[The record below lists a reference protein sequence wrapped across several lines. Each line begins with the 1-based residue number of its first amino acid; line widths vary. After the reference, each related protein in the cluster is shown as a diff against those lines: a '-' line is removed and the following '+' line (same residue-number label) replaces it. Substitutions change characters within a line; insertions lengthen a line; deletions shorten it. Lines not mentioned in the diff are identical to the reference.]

1 MQLFLLLS
9 IILLYQ
15 INSQNISISIEYL
28 ENKAMNETK
37 GYANI
42 YVANSLVLGGFNI
55 HGYNTAAYNFY
66 YKNILEN
73 AGFKIIGNESNIPNF
88 LRGDIM
94 VNLNTSKHPYGHI
107 CMYNGIK
114 WYSDY
119 VQNSIYTY
127 LDEIDVPTIFFRY
140 KDVEDNTAKIDD
152 NINNTNNT
160 DIIDNTNNTNN
171 NTNNNSNNNNKSRSC
186 YCYENYLDYD
196 DEQEKDE
203 CTELIVAYFIKQIC
217 PIVPDENTTQEEID
231 ECELNYFCGSEK
243 TEDKNKTH
251 YLNLSI
257 LFYLILFFF
266 F

>member
-9 IILLYQ
+9 IILLYH

-42 YVANSLVLGGFNI
+42 YVANALVMGGFKI

-94 VNLNTSKHPYGHI
+94 VNLNSSKHPYGHI
-107 CMYNGIK
+107 CMYNGTK
-114 WYSDY
+114 WFSDY

-127 LDEIDVPTIFFRY
+127 LDEIDIPTIFFRY
-140 KDVEDNTAKIDD
+140 KDVEDNTIINDD
-152 NINNTNNT
+152 NDTINTNNT
-160 DIIDNTNNTNN
+160 DNTDNTDNTNS
-171 NTNNNSNNNNKSRSC
+171 TNNNSNNNNKSKSC
-186 YCYENYLDYD
+186 YCYENFMDYD
-196 DEQEKDE
+196 DEQEENE
-203 CTELIVAYFIKQIC
+203 CTELIVTYLLKEIC
-217 PIVPDENTTQEEID
+217 PLLPDENNTEEEID

-243 TEDKNKTH
+243 TEEKNKTH

-257 LFYLILFFF
+257 LFYFILFFF